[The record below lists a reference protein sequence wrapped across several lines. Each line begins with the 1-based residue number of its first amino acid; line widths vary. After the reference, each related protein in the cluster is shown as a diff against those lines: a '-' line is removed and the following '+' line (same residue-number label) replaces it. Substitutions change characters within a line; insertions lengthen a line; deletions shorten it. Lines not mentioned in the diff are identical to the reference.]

1 MIASWSERQPLTLW
15 MLIMEMTQMDDGHIK
30 DMAMR
35 VHNIEKTLI
44 DLQVAVTRIEA
55 NQTSFQKA
63 VSVIGGVA
71 ATAIAGVLAKLLIQ

>member
-1 MIASWSERQPLTLW
+1 

-71 ATAIAGVLAKLLIQ
+71 ATAIAGGLAKLLIQ